1 MPPKKDKI
9 GMGIVSNRD
18 AAAKGPSM
26 CNVFMPVTYFSSIA
40 GVWAA
45 IDTNKSL

>member
-9 GMGIVSNRD
+9 GMGIVSNRMPQP
-18 AAAKGPSM
+18 GPSM